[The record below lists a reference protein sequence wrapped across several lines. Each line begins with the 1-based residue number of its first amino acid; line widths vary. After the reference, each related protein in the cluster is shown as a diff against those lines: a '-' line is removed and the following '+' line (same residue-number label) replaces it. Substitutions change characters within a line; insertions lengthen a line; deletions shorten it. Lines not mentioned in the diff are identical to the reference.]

1 MLQRPVHDAGNK
13 RPVPLLEIL
22 VFIQYVPQDDMAELA
37 VLRDL
42 QEHFQNDL
50 PLIYRLR
57 HLRFLPPMITRRRS
71 CRIMDAALAT

>member
-1 MLQRPVHDAGNK
+1 MLQRPVHDAGYK

-22 VFIQYVPQDDMAELA
+22 IFIQHVPQDDMAELA

-50 PLIYRLR
+50 PLIYRLS
-57 HLRFLPPMITRRRS
+57 HSAFFL
-71 CRIMDAALAT
+71 L